1 MRKTFILVSIIV
13 LAGFLT
19 AQNPVYEYS
28 YDAAGNRI
36 RRAVVP
42 LHKEGMDLPGAK
54 GASTNEEAL
63 VFWSGVRVYPNP
75 TTGTVRLETSDTL
88 VVGDYRLFD
97 ARGLLLDQG
106 RAGTPGMTLDLSG
119 RVDGIYLLDVVVGT
133 ERRHFRIIK
142 Q

>member
-1 MRKTFILVSIIV
+1 MRKTFILILLV
-13 LAGFLT
+13 LARFLT

-42 LHKEGMDLPGAK
+42 LSKEGVDLPGVK
-54 GASTNEEAL
+54 GVNANEEAF

-75 TTGTVRLETSDTL
+75 TQGTVRLETADTL
-88 VVGDYRLFD
+88 IVEDYRLFD
-97 ARGLLLDQG
+97 VRGLLLEQG

-119 RVDGIYLLDVVVGT
+119 RVDGIYLLDVVVGR